1 MPKPKKDGQ
10 RFNMFMDRNLH
21 ARLIYYANKRGQT
34 MTLTIERILKQF
46 LDAKGVP
53 NPAPSADVIRNSIK
67 KP

>member
-21 ARLIYYANKRGQT
+21 ARLI
-34 MTLTIERILKQF
+34 IERILKQF